1 MTANELTQE
10 IGYNPAA
17 LDITRKSV
25 VFPKKH
31 VHTYRECHRSHWSF
45 EITNKGA
52 LKYAASEDWNKNKLL
67 HTLSMAF
74 IFI

>member
-31 VHTYRECHRSHWSF
+31 VHTYRECYRSHWSF
-45 EITNKGA
+45 EITKKGA
-52 LKYAASEDWNKNKLL
+52 
-67 HTLSMAF
+67 
-74 IFI
+74 